1 MAVSFGSL
9 GAEWLAYG
17 APALPGQTQATGHIH
32 LVTLRTSHRAKRA
45 YSHSIVAGGLEL
57 MS

>member
-1 MAVSFGSL
+1 MIKKSEGYRYNVLIKKPQFL
-9 GAEWLAYG
+9 IRIEVFY
-17 APALPGQTQATGHIH
+17 
-32 LVTLRTSHRAKRA
+32 TLNREVA